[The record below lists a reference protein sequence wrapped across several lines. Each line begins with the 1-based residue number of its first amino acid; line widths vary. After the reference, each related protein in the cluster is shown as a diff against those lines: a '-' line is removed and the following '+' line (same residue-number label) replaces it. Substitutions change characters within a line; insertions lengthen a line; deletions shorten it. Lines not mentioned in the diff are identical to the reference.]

1 MSVPALVDIHIP
13 DESYRMS
20 PWRPSFFDMFITESP
35 CTVSTKMRLFD
46 SFNLRPPEVHV
57 ATSKLFRSNP
67 LL

>member
-13 DESYRMS
+13 DESYRMA
-20 PWRPSFFDMFITESP
+20 PWRPSFFDMFITEYP

-46 SFNLRPPEVHV
+46 SINLRPPEV
-57 ATSKLFRSNP
+57 ATSKPFRSNP

>member
-13 DESYRMS
+13 DESYRVA

-35 CTVSTKMRLFD
+35 CTVSTKMRI
-46 SFNLRPPEVHV
+46 NLRPPEV
-57 ATSKLFRSNP
+57 ATSKRFRSNP